1 MVGAIAYDGLTI
13 RCGKRP
19 KLRQRTVLRD
29 PNRDR
34 RHAKDRSGLFGRHAD
49 SNPQDEQ
56 LALRRRELSQQEAC
70 QLRIAATDDVILRS
84 GGVVGSI
91 LQLAVKLRRTRGGPL
106 GVGHLV
112 CSNTEDECLERTA
125 FVTVAR

>member
-34 RHAKDRSGLFGRHAD
+34 RHAKDRSGLFG
-49 SNPQDEQ
+49 
-56 LALRRRELSQQEAC
+56 
-70 QLRIAATDDVILRS
+70 
-84 GGVVGSI
+84 
-91 LQLAVKLRRTRGGPL
+91 
-106 GVGHLV
+106 
-112 CSNTEDECLERTA
+112 
-125 FVTVAR
+125 